1 MCIVVLVQQ
10 LGRGCRAW
18 DLVQAKYSTSHES
31 FESFGFGVVTSGF
44 GLCLHF
50 SVFGLVTTVLG
61 YAAFLGALIWVYNG
75 FRHSQQPPPPLY
87 GFGVG
92 LCLHFFALGLS
103 KIGLDFVCSY
113 GMGVGMFI
121 FLPLDFDSISRDWG
135 FSNNV
140 FSFQGW
146 TCFLFGI

>member
-1 MCIVVLVQQ
+1 M
-10 LGRGCRAW
+10 
-18 DLVQAKYSTSHES
+18 
-31 FESFGFGVVTSGF
+31 GFG
-44 GLCLHF
+44 
-50 SVFGLVTTVLG
+50 
-61 YAAFLGALIWVYNG
+61 IPN
-75 FRHSQQPPPPLY
+75 RPPPIY

-140 FSFQGW
+140 FSFLASLLATVGYN
-146 TCFLFGI
+146 CFELLSAYLILILYLILYLIY

>member
-1 MCIVVLVQQ
+1 MSCHLQVWI
-10 LGRGCRAW
+10 
-18 DLVQAKYSTSHES
+18 
-31 FESFGFGVVTSGF
+31 
-44 GLCLHF
+44 CLHF

-140 FSFQGW
+140 FSFFG
-146 TCFLFGI
+146 FMVVDGGINLFSIIVSILDSYSVFNT